1 MTALHRYVAKAIDL
15 AGETLMGRYAPLTGA
30 AAQTATA
37 SSLAF
42 GGNSEQRYAQ
52 WWLWRPGASATADH
66 DKLIDSW
73 APGTGVF
80 THSGSAYSDTTA
92 TGETLYLLPPDLDPY
107 KVRRACD
114 TAIQQVREWDETI
127 VPVVANVDTHW
138 LADLDWIKDAASIR
152 DVKWNQSPVIT
163 RNRYLQKRHT
173 INTSG
178 GFEPDYWTVSNNAAA
193 TPFTATTYR
202 GQKTYYN
209 LERSGGTNAT
219 LVQTVN
225 ALFGG
230 VAGDPPS
237 GETVTAVLVCT
248 PANSSDL
255 NIAVDDVDGAGDSTS
270 TLATTPYQEVTTG
283 ISMASTTRALQFT
296 VTAQINNASQQI
308 YEAYACI
315 GAVTDDVRRD
325 TFRSYPVPSNMY
337 HFEQGGP
344 LRIHH
349 PPGMG
354 TPGQFIICSERPYPG
369 FDATRLASGAA
380 DTDES
385 DAPLVPVATGIL
397 AILMEQR
404 LGVTHPDAMRWR
416 RKFDGLCRAHL
427 AYPSDGG
434 VGKNI
439 LYPPFA
445 APPRRVR

>member
-1 MTALHRYVAKAIDL
+1 MTALHSYVAKAIDL

-52 WWLWRPGASATADH
+52 WWLWRPGATATTDH
-66 DKLIDSW
+66 DKFIDSW

-114 TAIQQVREWDETI
+114 TAVQQVREWDETI

-138 LADLDWIKDAASIR
+138 LPDLDWIKDAASIR

-193 TPFTATTYR
+193 TPFTATYYR
-202 GQKTYYN
+202 DQKTYYS
-209 LERSGGTNAT
+209 LERSGGTDASISQVVSSLRT
-219 LVQTVN
+219 
-225 ALFGG
+225 G
-230 VAGDPPS
+230 VGDDYPRGEDITAVVVFDPNTAGD
-237 GETVTAVLVCT
+237 VLV
-248 PANSSDL
+248 S
-255 NIAVDDVDGAGDSTS
+255 IGDGSTTGTS
-270 TLATTPYQEVTTG
+270 TGSGAALQEATASVSLATV
-283 ISMASTTRALQFT
+283 ASEITLT
-296 VTAQINNASQQI
+296 VTAQTNNAAQKI

>member
-1 MTALHRYVAKAIDL
+1 MTALHSYVAKAIDL

-138 LADLDWIKDAASIR
+138 LADLDWLKDAASIR

-193 TPFTATTYR
+193 TPFTATYYR
-202 GQKTYYN
+202 DQKTYYS
-209 LERSGGTNAT
+209 LERSGGTDASISQVVSSLRT
-219 LVQTVN
+219 
-225 ALFGG
+225 G
-230 VAGDPPS
+230 VGDDYPRGEDITAVVVFDPNTAGD
-237 GETVTAVLVCT
+237 VLV
-248 PANSSDL
+248 S
-255 NIAVDDVDGAGDSTS
+255 IGDGSTTGTS
-270 TLATTPYQEVTTG
+270 TGSGAALQEATASVSLATV
-283 ISMASTTRALQFT
+283 ASEITLT
-296 VTAQINNASQQI
+296 VTAQTNNAAQKI

>member
-1 MTALHRYVAKAIDL
+1 MVVFDPNTAGDVLVSIGD
-15 AGETLMGRYAPLTGA
+15 GSTTGTSTGSGA
-30 AAQTATA
+30 ALQEATA
-37 SSLAF
+37 SVSLATVA
-42 GGNSEQRYAQ
+42 SE
-52 WWLWRPGASATADH
+52 
-66 DKLIDSW
+66 I
-73 APGTGVF
+73 
-80 THSGSAYSDTTA
+80 
-92 TGETLYLLPPDLDPY
+92 TL
-107 KVRRACD
+107 
-114 TAIQQVREWDETI
+114 
-127 VPVVANVDTHW
+127 
-138 LADLDWIKDAASIR
+138 
-152 DVKWNQSPVIT
+152 
-163 RNRYLQKRHT
+163 
-173 INTSG
+173 
-178 GFEPDYWTVSNNAAA
+178 
-193 TPFTATTYR
+193 
-202 GQKTYYN
+202 
-209 LERSGGTNAT
+209 
-219 LVQTVN
+219 
-225 ALFGG
+225 
-230 VAGDPPS
+230 
-237 GETVTAVLVCT
+237 
-248 PANSSDL
+248 
-255 NIAVDDVDGAGDSTS
+255 
-270 TLATTPYQEVTTG
+270 
-283 ISMASTTRALQFT
+283 T
-296 VTAQINNASQQI
+296 VTAQTNNAAQKI

>member
-138 LADLDWIKDAASIR
+138 LADLDWLKDAASIR

-193 TPFTATTYR
+193 TPFTATYYR
-202 GQKTYYN
+202 DQKTYYS
-209 LERSGGTNAT
+209 LERSGGTDASISQVVSSLRT
-219 LVQTVN
+219 
-225 ALFGG
+225 G
-230 VAGDPPS
+230 VGDDYPRGEDITAVVVFDPNTAGD
-237 GETVTAVLVCT
+237 VLV
-248 PANSSDL
+248 S
-255 NIAVDDVDGAGDSTS
+255 IGDGSTTGTS
-270 TLATTPYQEVTTG
+270 TGSGAALQEATASVSLATV
-283 ISMASTTRALQFT
+283 ASEITLT
-296 VTAQINNASQQI
+296 VTAQTNNAAQKI